1 MSTRYEQQIEKLVA
15 YVRKLNKTV
24 EERNQQLHYWQGYAR
39 KLRDERQRLGQ
50 SMLLQVRKVL
60 ADVAARYR
68 DASGEVTRLRQY
80 VESLRALHQ
89 RREINLRNQLDYA
102 VARIDDLSLER
113 RKIREELTAIRR
125 LGQDASP
132 VAPPPGKSAEDVA
145 VLQDEV
151 ERLRGDNRRLA
162 EELDAI
168 HQQVA
173 IQERQWQE
181 LMQRY
186 EITMARLAQTEEALD
201 KARHGLGEVLA
212 NQTLSTAREVDD
224 LRALVV
230 SLQQQTADLREQLAD
245 SQEAMDQQERFIAL
259 LKPGQRPQ
267 VRSMRKEE
275 PTAGPDEEDVSD
287 AQA

>member
-15 YVRKLNKTV
+15 YVKKLNQTV

-50 SMLLQVRKVL
+50 SMLGQVRRVL

-68 DASGEVTRLRQY
+68 DASTEVTRLRQY

-102 VARIDDLSLER
+102 MARIDDLSLER
-113 RKIREELTAIRR
+113 RQVRDELTALRR
-125 LGQDASP
+125 QGKPSVEA
-132 VAPPPGKSAEDVA
+132 VAPARDDGELAA
-145 VLQDEV
+145 LQDEA
-151 ERLRGDNRRLA
+151 RKLRAENGRLA
-162 EELDAI
+162 GELDAI

-173 IQERQWQE
+173 IQERQWQD

-186 EITMARLAQTEEALD
+186 ETTIARLAQTEEALD

-212 NQTLSTAREVDD
+212 SQTLSTAREVDD
-224 LRALVV
+224 LRSLVI
-230 SLQQQTADLREQLAD
+230 SLQHQTADLREQLAD
-245 SQEAMDQQERFIAL
+245 SQDAMDQQERFIAL
-259 LKPGQRPQ
+259 LKPGMKPQ
-267 VRSMRKEE
+267 VRPLRKDE
-275 PTAGPDEEDVSD
+275 PPASDETPETRHD

>member
-15 YVRKLNKTV
+15 YVRKINQTV

-50 SMLLQVRKVL
+50 SMLGQVRRVL

-68 DASGEVTRLRQY
+68 DASTEVTRLRHY

-102 VARIDDLSLER
+102 MARIDDLSLER
-113 RKIREELTAIRR
+113 RQVRDELTALRR
-125 LGQDASP
+125 QAQPAPQAADPAGAAEL
-132 VAPPPGKSAEDVA
+132 VALK
-145 VLQDEV
+145 DEAQK
-151 ERLRGDNRRLA
+151 LRSENRRLA
-162 EELDAI
+162 GELDAI
-168 HQQVA
+168 HQQGA
-173 IQERQWQE
+173 IQERQWQD

-186 EITMARLAQTEEALD
+186 ETTIARLAQTEEALD

-212 NQTLSTAREVDD
+212 NQTISTAREVDD
-224 LRALVV
+224 LRSLVI
-230 SLQQQTADLREQLAD
+230 SLQHQTADLREQLAD
-245 SQEAMDQQERFIAL
+245 SQDAMDQQERFIAL
-259 LKPGQRPQ
+259 LKPGMKPQ
-267 VRSMRKEE
+267 VRPLRKEDPPATE
-275 PTAGPDEEDVSD
+275 EGPGNQAD